1 MRHRARWL
9 IGVVA
14 ASYWAVLSVTSVA
27 EGLSAA
33 ALSPD
38 EPPVTLEAE
47 WPEYRFD
54 LGNSGH
60 NHLETLV
67 GPQNVD
73 RLSLAWDQDLGSF
86 MTLGSSPVMSGG
98 VLYVAAE
105 SPSNGHVFALD
116 PQSGTTSWVTTL
128 PFAFSLSAPAVS
140 DGILVV
146 GAGSSDVYALDAV
159 TGQRLWTFETDFGV
173 FSSPTILNGVV
184 YVGSNDDNLYAL
196 SLVSG
201 ELVWK
206 RALGYA
212 VSVES
217 PAIADGVVYE
227 STEFGRRV
235 FALDAAT
242 GRKRWSRRLAGGDLG
257 QGPVVAQGRVFIT
270 TDSGTVFSLDASTGQ
285 TIWQVAGLGEE
296 LRHPAVADGVV
307 YVGSSLN
314 AMIAVDAA
322 TGALVWRTR
331 VDGEVFSP
339 IVANGVVYAGGR
351 ENKLYAF
358 DAGTGDLLWTAPA
371 GALVSNPILVDG
383 RLYFGA
389 FDNHLY
395 AYGLPET

>member
-1 MRHRARWL
+1 MSGTSQKRSSLLAATLWL
-9 IGVVA
+9 SLL
-14 ASYWAVLSVTSVA
+14 ASSQ
-27 EGLSAA
+27 SAA
-33 ALSPD
+33 PATDHPHAD
-38 EPPVTLEAE
+38 AAEQGTE
-47 WPEYRFD
+47 WPEFRYD
-54 LGNSGH
+54 VANSGH
-60 NHLETLV
+60 NPLESFV
-67 GPQNVD
+67 GSGNVD
-73 RLSLAWDQDLGSF
+73 QLSLAWDRDLESF
-86 MTLGSSPVMSGG
+86 MTLGSSPALSGG
-98 VLYVAAE
+98 ILYVAAE

-116 PQSGTTSWVTTL
+116 PQSGATSWVTTL

-146 GAGSSDVYALDAV
+146 GAGSSDVYALDAA
-159 TGQRLWTFETDFGV
+159 TGDRKWTFDTGFGV

-184 YVGSNDDNLYAL
+184 YIGSNDEFLYAL
-196 SLVSG
+196 DLHNGEVVWQRNMGFASG
-201 ELVWK
+201 PT
-206 RALGYA
+206 
-212 VSVES
+212 S

-227 STEFGRRV
+227 STVFTHRV

-242 GRKRWSRRLAGGDLG
+242 GQKRWSRKLTGGYVG
-257 QGPVVAQGRVFIT
+257 SGPVVDQGRVFVT
-270 TDSGTVFSLDASTGQ
+270 TDRGFLYSLDASTGEVLWR
-285 TIWQVAGLGEE
+285 IKGLGED
-296 LRHPAVADGVV
+296 LRYPAVAEGVV

-331 VDGEVFSP
+331 IDGEAFSP

-358 DAGTGDLLWTAPA
+358 QAATGELLWTAPA

-395 AYGLPET
+395 AYGLPSATG